1 MKQRAI
7 IMVPTLI
14 EFENPG
20 SIKQV
25 KNHALTLCSKHQ
37 SIIVDKVEYAPK
49 LLLISPLGDIPDQ
62 PLVFDP
68 PPMAA

>member
-1 MKQRAI
+1 MKHRAVV
-7 IMVPTLI
+7 MVPTLI

-25 KNHALTLCSKHQ
+25 KNHALTLCGQHQ
-37 SIIVDKVEYAPK
+37 SIVVDEVEYPSK
-49 LLLISPLGDIPDQ
+49 LLLVAPIGEMPDQ